1 MGQSCRR
8 VKKISNDTGVRSDLN
23 SIDWLPKAPP
33 SINQAQNEQKVYSSK
48 EEPRTRGN
56 HNENQNTTEIEELGT
71 TITTGYGDKRNKI
84 FSTLQDIYGPELGN
98 EIKLVNVVMLVKSH
112 MLEMV
117 LRQQCSERNKPNL

>member
-84 FSTLQDIYGPELGN
+84 FSTLQDIYGPELGSKWCLDSN
-98 EIKLVNVVMLVKSH
+98 VQNETNQIYSLAEIKQHRKI
-112 MLEMV
+112 E
-117 LRQQCSERNKPNL
+117 